1 MPSGELSGYPQG
13 HVNRVYDFVIVPAC
27 RMAGYWPTRA
37 DVATYTDPL
46 EAVKELVDSDIVL
59 CDVSAKNS
67 NALYAV
73 SVRHAL
79 SLPVTIVKDTQSSVP
94 FGLNDLGVT
103 EYDESLRIDTVQK
116 AIDVISAAL
125 KDAAESKKGRHELLN
140 QLEIGLPEV
149 QAPVVFETNT
159 YSSAEVSQKIEEEK
173 PKPKEPRLPI
183 ISPLP
188 DYVGDAFTE
197 EQIDQL
203 KAGDTFFHL
212 NHGKGKLNFV
222 KKSGKEKLAN
232 IAFDSGTKLLV
243 LVASDFFRRIKD

>member
-1 MPSGELSGYPQG
+1 MPSGEPSGYPQG

-37 DVATYTDPL
+37 DLTTYADPL

-67 NALYAV
+67 NALYAI

-79 SLPVTIVKDTQSSVP
+79 SLPVTIIKDTQSSFP
-94 FGLNDLGVT
+94 FGLTDLGVIG
-103 EYDESLRIDTVQK
+103 YDESLRIDTVQK
-116 AIDVISAAL
+116 AIEVTSEAL
-125 KDAAESKKGRHELLN
+125 KNAVESKKERYELLN
-140 QLEIGLPEV
+140 RLEIGLPEV

-159 YSSAEVSQKIEEEK
+159 YSSQGSQEIDEEK
-173 PKPKEPRLPI
+173 SKPKEPRLPI

-212 NHGKGKLNFV
+212 NHGKGKINFV